1 MVWKNL
7 LAATAATLL
16 AAEPANALKGSRDPL
31 LPRKQYARAVDRSE
45 ATQNAARNLKRQ
57 YIPANATDIKTINT
71 PTGAQIRY
79 KEPGN
84 EGVCETT
91 PGVNSYSGYID
102 LAPDVHSFFWFFES
116 RQDPANDPITLWLN
130 GGPGSDSLIGLFQ
143 ELGPCRITENLTSTI
158 NPWSW
163 NNVSNVLFLS
173 QPVGVG
179 FSYQDQEI
187 GSLNPYTGGF
197 LNASQANVTGRY
209 PTLEPEEGGSIDT
222 TDLAAMAAWETI
234 QGLLS
239 GLPQLAA
246 DVGTEKV
253 FNLWTESYGGHY
265 GPAFYH
271 YFYEQNE
278 KIKNATMPG
287 YRLRM
292 DTLGIGN
299 GIIDE
304 AIQAEYYPEYAV
316 NNTYG
321 IKVYNDTVY
330 DYARFATFMVGGCY
344 SQIRTCRAS
353 ASYVRGG
360 LIDDDQTITEA
371 AVRQLDVASI
381 CSEAQA
387 MCRDNVESMYYNY
400 GDRGTYDIRHPSNDP
415 TPPSYFED
423 YLNTA
428 FVQNA
433 LGVSLNYTTSN
444 SDIYWAFQDTGDF
457 IYSNFLE
464 DLETILDLGVRVNL
478 FYGDADYICNWFG
491 GEAVAN
497 ALNYTNTAEFA
508 AAGYVPFTYNGIEY
522 GETKEYGNFSF
533 TRIYEAGHEV
543 PYYQPQAA
551 LALFNRTIN
560 HVNIADGTMPVT
572 GNLSTNG
579 SPNATHTHTY
589 YSLPP
594 TSSAAY
600 AEYSSSL
607 ISYYSSLDQATP
619 MGTMTS
625 SMA

>member
-1 MVWKNL
+1 M
-7 LAATAATLL
+7 
-16 AAEPANALKGSRDPL
+16 
-31 LPRKQYARAVDRSE
+31 
-45 ATQNAARNLKRQ
+45 
-57 YIPANATDIKTINT
+57 
-71 PTGAQIRY
+71 
-79 KEPGN
+79 
-84 EGVCETT
+84 
-91 PGVNSYSGYID
+91 
-102 LAPDVHSFFWFFES
+102 
-116 RQDPANDPITLWLN
+116 N

-179 FSYQDQEI
+179 FSYQDQEV

-234 QGLLS
+234 QGFLS

-330 DYARFATFMVGGCY
+330 DYARFATFMVGG
-344 SQIRTCRAS
+344 
-353 ASYVRGG
+353 
-360 LIDDDQTITEA
+360 
-371 AVRQLDVASI
+371 
-381 CSEAQA
+381 
-387 MCRDNVESMYYNY
+387 
-400 GDRGTYDIRHPSNDP
+400 
-415 TPPSYFED
+415 
-423 YLNTA
+423 
-428 FVQNA
+428 
-433 LGVSLNYTTSN
+433 
-444 SDIYWAFQDTGDF
+444 
-457 IYSNFLE
+457 
-464 DLETILDLGVRVNL
+464 
-478 FYGDADYICNWFG
+478 
-491 GEAVAN
+491 
-497 ALNYTNTAEFA
+497 
-508 AAGYVPFTYNGIEY
+508 
-522 GETKEYGNFSF
+522 
-533 TRIYEAGHEV
+533 
-543 PYYQPQAA
+543 
-551 LALFNRTIN
+551 
-560 HVNIADGTMPVT
+560 
-572 GNLSTNG
+572 
-579 SPNATHTHTY
+579 
-589 YSLPP
+589 
-594 TSSAAY
+594 
-600 AEYSSSL
+600 
-607 ISYYSSLDQATP
+607 
-619 MGTMTS
+619 
-625 SMA
+625 